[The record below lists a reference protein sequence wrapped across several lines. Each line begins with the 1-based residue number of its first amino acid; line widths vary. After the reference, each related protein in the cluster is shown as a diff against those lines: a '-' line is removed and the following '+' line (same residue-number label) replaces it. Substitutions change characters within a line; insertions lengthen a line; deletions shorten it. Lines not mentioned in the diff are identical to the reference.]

1 MSHGTSWLNRRVLTI
16 CIVESAERFSY
27 YGTSFQLAL
36 FLSSGPASFPP
47 SLASS
52 SVSLFTSL
60 AYLTPLLGAN
70 LASRHGMYSTILSL
84 GLIYLLGALLLPIS
98 ALPSPISLPLTL
110 LSLLLLAFGTGGIK
124 PNVAAFG
131 ALQIADSPTGHD
143 DPRLTSFF
151 TAFYF
156 VINAGAIFGQLAV
169 PAIQKTAGYAL
180 SFTASFFVLLFSLL
194 VFMLGNVYPGY
205 IHEAPKA
212 ADQTVDTPA
221 ELVRVA
227 IVTRLG
233 VRWNHIPPDKAA
245 RLAIA
250 VRSLRLLVPVTLFW
264 TGYMAMSSTWL
275 LQVNRMTLPL
285 GLSASQWSALNPI
298 VVLITLPLSSAV
310 FTRIGVFSE
319 ARIALG
325 MALGAVALFLSVIV
339 QRWVDAGDVSGLWT
353 LPQWIVLSVAE
364 VLASVSSLELAHK
377 GAPEELKSA
386 MQAGWLLV
394 TAGGSA
400 LAAVVFA
407 AVKGMEQALMM
418 LAVLMV
424 IGVGGFIVAWRA
436 FGKELGEEPL
446 LEDEREDD
454 ERSDEMGLT
463 GR

>member
-1 MSHGTSWLNRRVLTI
+1 MSHGASWLNRRVLTI
-16 CIVESAERFSY
+16 CLVESAERFSY
-27 YGTSFQLAL
+27 YGTNSQLAL

-70 LASRHGMYSTILSL
+70 LATRHGMYSTILSL
-84 GLIYLLGALLLPIS
+84 GLVYLLGALLLPIS
-98 ALPSPISLPLTL
+98 ALHSPISLPLSL
-110 LSLLLLAFGTGGIK
+110 ISLLLIALGTGGIK

-131 ALQIADSPTGHD
+131 ALQIADSPTEHD

-156 VINAGAIFGQLAV
+156 VINVGAIFGQLAV

-180 SFTASFFVLLFSLL
+180 SFAASFLVLLFSLL
-194 VFMLGNVYPGY
+194 VFTLGNYYPSY

-212 ADQTVDTPA
+212 ADQPVDTPA
-221 ELVRVA
+221 ELARVA

-233 VRWNHIPPDKAA
+233 TTWNDIPPDKAA

-250 VRSLRLLVPVTLFW
+250 VRSIRLLVPVTLFW
-264 TGYMAMSSTWL
+264 AGYMAISSAWL
-275 LQVNRMTLPL
+275 LQASRMALPL
-285 GLSASQWSALNPI
+285 GLSAGQWSALNPI
-298 VVLITLPLSSAV
+298 VVLVTLPLSSAG
-310 FTRIGVFSE
+310 FTRMGIPSE
-319 ARIALG
+319 ARVALG
-325 MALGAVALFLSVIV
+325 MALGAVALFFSVLV
-339 QRWVDAGDVSGLWT
+339 QRWIDAGVVSGLYT
-353 LPQWIVLSVAE
+353 LPQWLTLSVAE

-386 MQAGWLLV
+386 MQAAWLLV

-400 LAAVVFA
+400 LAAVIFA
-407 AVKGMEQALMM
+407 TVKGMEQALTV
-418 LAVLMV
+418 LSVLMV
-424 IGVGGFIVAWRA
+424 VGVGGFMVAWRA
-436 FGKELGEEPL
+436 FGKEIGEEPL
-446 LEDEREDD
+446 LEDESEDD
-454 ERSDEMGLT
+454 RWNEEAVQE